1 MLFKDKRIFDSIDQ
15 TIGNTPMVRL
25 KNLKKKFN
33 LQGEII
39 AKLEFFNPLGSV
51 KDRIGLA
58 MIEQAEKTNKI
69 NNQTTIIE
77 PTSGN
82 TGIALA
88 VVCATRGYKLILTM
102 PSSMSMERRKMLLF
116 LGAQIVITPK
126 EMGMNGAIEKAKN
139 IHKDTPNSI
148 ILDQFENQANPQIH
162 YRTTAQEIWSNLD
175 GEIDHF
181 ISGVGTGGT
190 ITGVGTFLKERK
202 KKIKVIAVEPEDSA
216 VLSGRE
222 AGSHSIQ
229 GIGAGFIPKNL
240 NMKIVDEIL
249 SISNSSAFNF
259 SRQLARCEGI
269 AGGISTGAVIAAA
282 VEVHENI
289 NMKNKV
295 SVIII
300 PSFAERYL
308 STELFSD
315 LQ

>member
-1 MLFKDKRIFDSIDQ
+1 MLFKDKRIFNSIDQ

-58 MIEQAEKTNKI
+58 MIEAAEKKNKI

-88 VVCATRGYKLILTM
+88 FVCATRGYRLILTM
-102 PSSMSMERRKMLLF
+102 PSSMSTERRKMLLF
-116 LGAQIVITPK
+116 LGAKIVITPK
-126 EMGMNGAIEKAKN
+126 EMGMNGAIEKAKK

-148 ILDQFENQANPQIH
+148 ILDQFENQANPEIH
-162 YRTTAQEIWSNLD
+162 YKTTAQEIWSSVD
-175 GEIDHF
+175 GQIDSF
-181 ISGVGTGGT
+181 FSGVGTGGT
-190 ITGVGTFLKERK
+190 ITGVGTFLKEK
-202 KKIKVIAVEPEDSA
+202 KKDIKVIAVEPEDSA

-240 NMKIVDEIL
+240 NLGIIDEIL

-259 SRQLARCEGI
+259 SRQLAKCEGI

-282 VEVHENI
+282 IEIHEHI
-289 NMKNKV
+289 SMKDKV
-295 SVIII
+295 SVIVI

>member
-1 MLFKDKRIFDSIDQ
+1 LLFKDKRIFNSIDQ

-58 MIEQAEKTNKI
+58 MIEAAEKKKKI

-88 VVCATRGYKLILTM
+88 FVCATRGYRLILTM

-116 LGAQIVITPK
+116 LGAKIVITPK
-126 EMGMNGAIEKAKN
+126 EMGMNGAIEKAKK

-148 ILDQFENQANPQIH
+148 ILDQFENQANPEIH
-162 YRTTAQEIWSNLD
+162 YKTTAQEIWSSVD
-175 GEIDHF
+175 GQIDSF
-181 ISGVGTGGT
+181 FSGVGTGGT
-190 ITGVGTFLKERK
+190 ITGVGTFLKEK
-202 KKIKVIAVEPEDSA
+202 KKDIKVIAVEPEDSA

-240 NMKIVDEIL
+240 NMGIIDEIL

-259 SRQLARCEGI
+259 SRQLAKCEGI

-282 VEVHENI
+282 IEVHEHVS
-289 NMKNKV
+289 MKDKV
-295 SVIII
+295 SVIVI

>member
-88 VVCATRGYKLILTM
+88 FVCATRGYKLILTM

>member
-1 MLFKDKRIFDSIDQ
+1 MLFKDKRIFNSIDQ

-58 MIEQAEKTNKI
+58 MIEAAEKNNKI

-88 VVCATRGYKLILTM
+88 FICATRGYRLILTM
-102 PSSMSMERRKMLLF
+102 PSSMSTERRKMLLF

-126 EMGMNGAIEKAKN
+126 EMGMNGAIEKAKK

-148 ILDQFENQANPQIH
+148 ILDQFENQANPEIH
-162 YRTTAQEIWSNLD
+162 YKTTAQEIWSSVN
-175 GEIDHF
+175 GQIDSF
-181 ISGVGTGGT
+181 FSGVGTGGT
-190 ITGVGTFLKERK
+190 ITGVGTFLKEK
-202 KKIKVIAVEPEDSA
+202 KKDIKIIAVEPEDSA
-216 VLSGRE
+216 ILSGRE

-240 NMKIVDEIL
+240 NMGIIDEIL

-282 VEVHENI
+282 IEVHENI
-289 NMKNKV
+289 SMKDKV
-295 SVIII
+295 SVIVI

>member
-1 MLFKDKRIFDSIDQ
+1 MLFKDKRIFNSIDQ

-58 MIEQAEKTNKI
+58 MIEAAEKKNKI

-88 VVCATRGYKLILTM
+88 FVCATRGYRLILTM
-102 PSSMSMERRKMLLF
+102 PSSMSTERRKMLLF
-116 LGAQIVITPK
+116 LGAKIVITPK
-126 EMGMNGAIEKAKN
+126 EMGMNGAIEKAKK

-148 ILDQFENQANPQIH
+148 ILDQFENQANPEIH
-162 YRTTAQEIWSNLD
+162 YKTTAQEIWSSVD
-175 GEIDHF
+175 GQIDSF
-181 ISGVGTGGT
+181 FSGVGTGGT
-190 ITGVGTFLKERK
+190 ITGVGTFLKEK
-202 KKIKVIAVEPEDSA
+202 KKDIKVIAVEPEDSA

-240 NMKIVDEIL
+240 NMEIIDEIL

-282 VEVHENI
+282 IEVHENI
-289 NMKNKV
+289 SMKDKV
-295 SVIII
+295 SVIVI

>member
-1 MLFKDKRIFDSIDQ
+1 
-15 TIGNTPMVRL
+15 MVRL

-58 MIEQAEKTNKI
+58 MIEAAEKKKKI

-88 VVCATRGYKLILTM
+88 FVCATRGYRLILTM

-116 LGAQIVITPK
+116 LGAKIVITPK
-126 EMGMNGAIEKAKN
+126 EMGMNGAIEKAKK

-148 ILDQFENQANPQIH
+148 ILDQFENQANPEIH
-162 YRTTAQEIWSNLD
+162 YKTTAQEIWSSVD
-175 GEIDHF
+175 GQIDSF
-181 ISGVGTGGT
+181 FSGVGTGGT
-190 ITGVGTFLKERK
+190 ITGVGTFLKEK
-202 KKIKVIAVEPEDSA
+202 KKDIKVIAVEPEDSA

-240 NMKIVDEIL
+240 NMGIIDEIL

-259 SRQLARCEGI
+259 SRQLAKCEGI

-282 VEVHENI
+282 IEVHEHVS
-289 NMKNKV
+289 MKDKV
-295 SVIII
+295 SVIVI

>member
-1 MLFKDKRIFDSIDQ
+1 MSFKNKKVFDSIDQ

-58 MIEQAEKTNKI
+58 MIEAAEKKKKI

-88 VVCATRGYKLILTM
+88 FVCATRGYRLILTM

-116 LGAQIVITPK
+116 LGAKIVITPK
-126 EMGMNGAIEKAKN
+126 EMGMNGAIEKAKK

-148 ILDQFENQANPQIH
+148 ILDQFENQANPEIH
-162 YRTTAQEIWSNLD
+162 YKTTAQEIWSSVD
-175 GEIDHF
+175 GQIDSF
-181 ISGVGTGGT
+181 FSGVGTGGT
-190 ITGVGTFLKERK
+190 ITGVGTFLKEK
-202 KKIKVIAVEPEDSA
+202 KKDIKVIAVEPEDSA

-240 NMKIVDEIL
+240 NMGIIDEIL

-259 SRQLARCEGI
+259 SRQLAKCEGI

-282 VEVHENI
+282 IEVHEHVS
-289 NMKNKV
+289 MKDKV
-295 SVIII
+295 SVIVI

>member
-1 MLFKDKRIFDSIDQ
+1 MLFKDKRIFNSIDQ

-58 MIEQAEKTNKI
+58 MIEAAEKNNKI

-88 VVCATRGYKLILTM
+88 FICATRGYRLILTM
-102 PSSMSMERRKMLLF
+102 PSSMSTERRKMLLF

-126 EMGMNGAIEKAKN
+126 EMGMNGAIEKAKK

-148 ILDQFENQANPQIH
+148 ILDQFENQANPEIH
-162 YRTTAQEIWSNLD
+162 YKTTAQEIWSSVN
-175 GEIDHF
+175 GQIDSF
-181 ISGVGTGGT
+181 FSGVGTGGT
-190 ITGVGTFLKERK
+190 ITGVGTFLKEKRK
-202 KKIKVIAVEPEDSA
+202 DIKIIAVEPEDSA
-216 VLSGRE
+216 ILSGRE

-240 NMKIVDEIL
+240 NMGIIDEIL

-282 VEVHENI
+282 IEVHENI
-289 NMKNKV
+289 SMKDKV
-295 SVIII
+295 SVIVI